1 MRAPLPA
8 RVVARHVDVERA
20 MQKTFLV
27 VPALLLASCAASQ
40 NPGRPDVT
48 DSRVKVPAVEF
59 RTAFDGYRPFAEEEL
74 KDWRKANEDV
84 GGHK

>member
-1 MRAPLPA
+1 
-8 RVVARHVDVERA
+8 

-40 NPGRPDVT
+40 SPGRADVT
-48 DSRVKVPAVEF
+48 DSRAQVPAVEF
-59 RTAFDGYRPFAEEEL
+59 RTAFEGYRPFADEEQ